1 MKKTV
6 ATKIIAFSLA
16 AVMASATL
24 AGCTFGFASD
34 PDDPNEV
41 EEKEVIALYPI

>member
-16 AVMASATL
+16 AVMDVLLGSPVTRMIQMKWRRERL
-24 AGCTFGFASD
+24 LI
-34 PDDPNEV
+34 PP
-41 EEKEVIALYPI
+41 

>member
-24 AGCTFGFASD
+24 AVTSGTTLPAGR
-34 PDDPNEV
+34 
-41 EEKEVIALYPI
+41 

>member
-16 AVMASATL
+16 AVMASATRDVL
-24 AGCTFGFASD
+24 LGSPVTRMIQMKWRRERLLI
-34 PDDPNEV
+34 PP
-41 EEKEVIALYPI
+41 